1 MATRDTVRIFTYNKE
16 IKIKVM
22 KAIKKSEIKV
32 SEVYQFDVVK
42 DGGAGSGSQMF
53 YSTTG
58 KVKEVNA
65 EFIRVFKSNGSK
77 QSYKIYNS
85 DITAVSTL

>member
-1 MATRDTVRIFTYNKE
+1 
-16 IKIKVM
+16 M

-32 SEVYQFDVVK
+32 GVVYQFDVVK
-42 DGGAGSGSQMF
+42 DGGAGSGSQLF
-53 YSTTG
+53 YRTIG

-65 EFIRVFKSNGSK
+65 EFIRVFKSNDTK

-85 DITAVSTL
+85 EITSVFN

>member
-1 MATRDTVRIFTYNKE
+1 
-16 IKIKVM
+16 M

-32 SEVYQFDVVK
+32 GEAYVFSVVK
-42 DGGAGSGSQMF
+42 GGGAGSGSQMF
-53 YSTTG
+53 YTTTG

-85 DITAVSTL
+85 EITAIY

>member
-1 MATRDTVRIFTYNKE
+1 
-16 IKIKVM
+16 M

-32 SEVYQFDVVK
+32 GEAYVFSVVK

-53 YSTTG
+53 YTTTG

-65 EFIRVFKSNGSK
+65 EFIRVFKNNGTK

-85 DITAVSTL
+85 EITAIY

>member
-1 MATRDTVRIFTYNKE
+1 
-16 IKIKVM
+16 M

-32 SEVYQFDVVK
+32 NEVYQFNIVSN
-42 DGGAGSGSQMF
+42 GGAGGGSQS
-53 YSTTG
+53 YYNTVG

-77 QSYKIYNS
+77 QSYKIYNNT
-85 DITAVSTL
+85 ITEVYSI